1 MNNTP
6 QRLRASLLG
15 GALFLSGALIS
26 APTFAL
32 APQNEEPAS
41 NIAASANATDNDE
54 QSTKRFAQWDVLKPP
69 FPLNTVNIKSAEI
82 TWASL
87 DVTPDGQHIVFD
99 TLGDIFISAIDGGDA
114 RALTQD
120 FAWNIHPAV
129 SPDGTKIAFISDRDG
144 LSNVWIMNIDGT
156 ELRQV
161 TTEKNNIIHSPKW
174 SPDGQ
179 YIVVTKGI
187 MSSRSIP
194 AGEIWMYHH
203 TGGTGLAIKERVNG
217 LKDQKNIA
225 DPAFSHDGQYIYY
238 TQDVSSGF
246 RFSYN
251 RDPLTS
257 VFAITRFDRET
268 GEEERFISG
277 TGGAVVPTPSPD
289 GRHIAFIRRIQ
300 EKTALFI
307 KDLNTGTE
315 TAVFKDLERDMQE
328 GFGSEGYF
336 SYFDWTPDSQQLV
349 FWTAGKIHRLTLK
362 DQSLTTLDINIDSQL
377 QYADAV
383 RFDVDVAPD
392 NFAVKML
399 RWSQKSPDGKKA
411 LFQALGKLYIRDL
424 KSGKTKRLTKQN
436 DHDEYFPRYA
446 NDGKT
451 IVYTTW
457 HDQELGAVRI
467 VSAKG
472 GNVEV
477 ITQQPGHYVEPA
489 FSPDG
494 EKVTYRKFTGG
505 YLLDPTYS
513 VEPGIYVYDLDSEH
527 TTRVSK
533 QGMQPHFAGG
543 NERVYFTEYVS
554 GTPYS
559 ETQLSSVDLRGEDKR
574 THLYGADKV
583 SEYRLS
589 HDKQWVAFVY
599 QYNTYVVPFVE
610 NGKKITISPTMTSL
624 PVTQIS
630 ARAGEYLNWAPDN
643 QSLTWFHGPYLYEQ
657 SLANAFAFITET
669 TSDNTANKDEN
680 AAPITQGLKLSF
692 SQSSKK
698 ANGYTAIVG
707 GNVITM
713 RDADNKQEVIDN
725 GVVLINGNIIEA
737 VGPVD
742 GITIPED
749 ALIVNASG
757 KTVIP
762 GLIDTHAHGS
772 QGRNEIIPQQN
783 WSQFS
788 NLAFGVTTIH
798 DPSNDTTEIFAAAEL
813 QRAGLRVG
821 PRVYST
827 GTILYG
833 AEGLGYKAIINDF
846 EDAFFHV
853 QRLKDV
859 GAISVKS
866 YNQPRRDQ
874 RQWVLQAAREL
885 NMMVVPEGGGKLQ
898 QNLSMLV
905 DGHTGLEHSL
915 PIARGYNDLTKLWSA
930 TKFGYTPTFVVSYG
944 GLMGEEYWYDRTNVW
959 QNERL
964 LRYTPHTLLDR
975 RSIRRPTAPDEQY
988 NHIEVAKYAKTLRD
1002 NGVGVHI
1009 GAHGQREGLA
1019 AHWELWIM
1027 AQGGFTPWEA
1037 LRGGTIDGARHLGM
1051 DKQIGSIEVGK
1062 IADLAIIDGDVLA
1075 DIKRSEYVSHT
1086 VLNGR
1091 VFAAA
1096 NMQELGSDI
1105 TPKPFFFA
1113 DDNSQFMPQA
1123 TQLEVD
1129 AKAKN
1134 YHWVH

>member
-1 MNNTP
+1 MNNSP
-6 QRLRASLLG
+6 QRYRIN
-15 GALFLSGALIS
+15 FLSKVLILTSALLTHT
-26 APTFAL
+26 AFAL
-32 APQNEEPAS
+32 T
-41 NIAASANATDNDE
+41 TDNTDTPE
-54 QSTKRFAQWDVLKPP
+54 VEKITTEKRFADWDVLNPA
-69 FPLNTVNIKSAEI
+69 FPLNEINIKSNEL

-87 DVTPDGQHIVFD
+87 DVTPNGKQIVFD
-99 TLGDIFISAIDGGDA
+99 TLGDIFITSIDGGDA
-114 RALTQD
+114 VPLTQD
-120 FAWNIHPAV
+120 FAWNIHPNV
-129 SPDGTKIAFISDRDG
+129 SPDGKQIAFISDRDG
-144 LSNVWIMNIDGT
+144 LSNVWVMNIDGT
-156 ELRQV
+156 ELRQI
-161 TTEKNNIIHSPKW
+161 TKEKNNIIHSPKW

-179 YIVVTKGI
+179 YILVTKGI

-203 TGGTGLAIKERVNG
+203 TGGTGLAIKKRVNG

-225 DPAFSHDGQYIYY
+225 DPAFSHDGRYIYF
-238 TQDVSSGF
+238 TQDITGGF

-251 RDPLTS
+251 RDPLNS
-257 VFAITRFDRET
+257 IFAITRIDRET

-289 GRHIAFIRRIQ
+289 GRYVAFIRRIQ
-300 EKTALFI
+300 DKTALFL
-307 KDLNTGTE
+307 KDIQTGAE
-315 TAVFKDLERDMQE
+315 RAIFNNLERDMQE

-336 SYFDWTPDSQQLV
+336 SYFDWTPDSNELV
-349 FWTAGKIHRLTLK
+349 FWTAGKIHRLTIS
-362 DQSLTTLDINIDSQL
+362 DQSLNSLDINLDSNL
-377 QYADAV
+377 KYADAV
-383 RFDVDVAPD
+383 RFEVDVAPD
-392 NFAVKML
+392 SFDTKML
-399 RWSQKSPDGKKA
+399 RWSQKSPDGQKA

-436 DHDEYFPRYA
+436 EHDEYYPRYS
-446 NDGKT
+446 NDGKS

-457 HDQELGAVRI
+457 HDQQLGAVRI
-467 VSAKG
+467 VPAKG
-472 GNVEV
+472 GKGKI
-477 ITQQPGHYVEPA
+477 ITSQPGHYVEPA
-489 FSPDG
+489 FSPNG
-494 EKVTYRKFTGG
+494 KKITYRKFTGG

-513 VEPGIYVYDLDSEH
+513 VEPGLYVLDLDTNTS
-527 TTRVSK
+527 TRISK
-533 QGMQPHFAGG
+533 QGMQPHFSGQ
-543 NERVYFTEYVS
+543 NDRVYFTEYVS

-559 ETQLSSVDLRGEDKR
+559 ETQLSSVNLTGEDKR

-589 HDKQWVAFVY
+589 HDNKWVAFVY

-610 NGKKITISPTMTSL
+610 NGQKITISPTMTSL

-643 QSLTWFHGPYLYEQ
+643 NSLTWFHGPYLFEQ
-657 SLANAFAFITET
+657 SLAEAFAFVEGG
-669 TSDNTANKDEN
+669 SEEN
-680 AAPITQGLKLSF
+680 AAPITEGLKLSF
-692 SQSSKK
+692 KQKSQK
-698 ANGYTAIVG
+698 AKGYTAIVG
-707 GNVITM
+707 GNVVTM
-713 RDADNKQEVIDN
+713 RDADEKQEVIEN
-725 GVVLINGNIIEA
+725 GIVLINGNVIEA
-737 VGPVD
+737 VGPMN
-742 GITIPED
+742 GITIPEGSLVID
-749 ALIVNASG
+749 AQG

-762 GLIDTHAHGS
+762 GLVDTHDHGS

-788 NLAFGVTTIH
+788 KLAFGVTTIH
-798 DPSNDTTEIFAAAEL
+798 DPSNDTTEMFAAAEL
-813 QRAGLRVG
+813 QRAGLRIG
-821 PRVYST
+821 PRLYST

-846 EDAFFHV
+846 EDAYFHV

-885 NMMVVPEGGGKLQ
+885 EMMVVPEGGGKLQ

-915 PIARGYNDLTKLWSA
+915 PIARGYADLTQLWGA

-959 QNERL
+959 ENERL
-964 LRYTPHTLLDR
+964 LRYTPHTILDR
-975 RSIRRPTAPDEQY
+975 RSIRRPTAPDNQY
-988 NHIEVAKYAKTLRD
+988 NHIEVATYAKTLRD

-1019 AHWELWIM
+1019 AHWELWM
-1027 AQGGFTPWEA
+1027 MEQGGFTPWEA

-1075 DIKRSEYVSHT
+1075 DLKRSEYVTHT
-1086 VLNGR
+1086 VINGR
-1091 VFAAA
+1091 VFEAAT
-1096 NMQELGSDI
+1096 MKELGTDNE
-1105 TPKPFFFA
+1105 PAPFFFA
-1113 DDNSQFMPQA
+1113 DQNNQFLPEA
-1123 TQLEVD
+1123 TKRQID
-1129 AKAKN
+1129 AKAEK

>member
-1 MNNTP
+1 MNNSP
-6 QRLRASLLG
+6 QRYRIN
-15 GALFLSGALIS
+15 FLSKVLILTSALLTHT
-26 APTFAL
+26 AFAL
-32 APQNEEPAS
+32 T
-41 NIAASANATDNDE
+41 TDNTDTPE
-54 QSTKRFAQWDVLKPP
+54 VEKITTEKRFADWDVLNPA
-69 FPLNTVNIKSAEI
+69 FPLNEINIKSNEL

-87 DVTPDGQHIVFD
+87 DVTPNGKQIVFD
-99 TLGDIFISAIDGGDA
+99 TLGDIFITSIDGGDA
-114 RALTQD
+114 VPLTQD
-120 FAWNIHPAV
+120 FAWNIHPNV
-129 SPDGTKIAFISDRDG
+129 SPDGKQIAFISDRDG
-144 LSNVWIMNIDGT
+144 LSNVWVMNIDGT
-156 ELRQV
+156 ELRQI
-161 TTEKNNIIHSPKW
+161 TKEKNNIIHSPKW

-179 YIVVTKGI
+179 YILVTKGI

-203 TGGTGLAIKERVNG
+203 TGGTGLAIKKRVNG

-225 DPAFSHDGQYIYY
+225 DPAFSHDGRYIYF
-238 TQDVSSGF
+238 TQDITGGF

-251 RDPLTS
+251 RDPLNS
-257 VFAITRFDRET
+257 IFAITRIDRET

-289 GRHIAFIRRIQ
+289 GRYVAFIRRIQ
-300 EKTALFI
+300 DKTALFL
-307 KDLNTGTE
+307 KDIQTGAE
-315 TAVFKDLERDMQE
+315 RAIFNNLERDMQE

-336 SYFDWTPDSQQLV
+336 SYFDWTPDSNELV
-349 FWTAGKIHRLTLK
+349 FWTAGKIHRLSIS
-362 DQSLTTLDINIDSQL
+362 DQSLNSLDINLDSNL
-377 QYADAV
+377 KYADAV
-383 RFDVDVAPD
+383 RFEVDVAPD
-392 NFAVKML
+392 SFDTKML
-399 RWSQKSPDGKKA
+399 RWSQKSPDGQKA

-436 DHDEYFPRYA
+436 EHDEYYPRYS
-446 NDGKT
+446 NDGKS

-457 HDQELGAVRI
+457 HDQQLGAVRI
-467 VSAKG
+467 VPAKG
-472 GNVEV
+472 GKGKI
-477 ITQQPGHYVEPA
+477 ITSQPGHYVEPA
-489 FSPDG
+489 FSPNG
-494 EKVTYRKFTGG
+494 KKITYRKFTGG
-505 YLLDPTYS
+505 YLIDSTYS
-513 VEPGIYVYDLDSEH
+513 VEPGLYVLDLDTNTS
-527 TTRVSK
+527 TRISK
-533 QGMQPHFAGG
+533 QGMQPHFSGQ
-543 NERVYFTEYVS
+543 NDRVYFTEYVS

-559 ETQLSSVDLRGEDKR
+559 ETQLSSVNLTGEDKR

-589 HDKQWVAFVY
+589 HDNKWVAFVY

-610 NGKKITISPTMTSL
+610 NGQKITISPTMTSL

-643 QSLTWFHGPYLYEQ
+643 NSLTWFHGPYLFEQ
-657 SLANAFAFITET
+657 SLAEAFAFVEGG
-669 TSDNTANKDEN
+669 SEEN
-680 AAPITQGLKLSF
+680 AAPITEGLKLSF
-692 SQSSKK
+692 KQKSQK
-698 ANGYTAIVG
+698 AKGYTAIVG
-707 GNVITM
+707 GNVVTM
-713 RDADNKQEVIDN
+713 RDADEKQEVIEN
-725 GVVLINGNIIEA
+725 GIVLINGNVIEA
-737 VGPVD
+737 VGPMN
-742 GITIPED
+742 GITIPEGSLVID
-749 ALIVNASG
+749 AQG

-762 GLIDTHAHGS
+762 GLVDTHDHGS

-788 NLAFGVTTIH
+788 KLAFGVTTIH
-798 DPSNDTTEIFAAAEL
+798 DPSNDTTEMFAAAEL
-813 QRAGLRVG
+813 QRAGLRIG
-821 PRVYST
+821 PRLYST

-846 EDAFFHV
+846 EDAYFHV

-885 NMMVVPEGGGKLQ
+885 EMMVVPEGGGKLQ

-915 PIARGYNDLTKLWSA
+915 PIARGYADLTQLWGA

-959 QNERL
+959 ENERL
-964 LRYTPHTLLDR
+964 LRYTPHTILDR
-975 RSIRRPTAPDEQY
+975 RSIRRPTAPDNQY
-988 NHIEVAKYAKTLRD
+988 NHIEVATYAKTLRD

-1019 AHWELWIM
+1019 AHWELWM
-1027 AQGGFTPWEA
+1027 MEQGGFTPWEA

-1075 DIKRSEYVSHT
+1075 DLKRSEYVTHT
-1086 VLNGR
+1086 VINGR
-1091 VFAAA
+1091 VFEAAT
-1096 NMQELGSDI
+1096 MKELGTDNE
-1105 TPKPFFFA
+1105 PAPFFFA
-1113 DDNSQFMPQA
+1113 DQNNQFLPEA
-1123 TQLEVD
+1123 TKRQID
-1129 AKAKN
+1129 AKAEK

>member
-1 MNNTP
+1 MNNSP
-6 QRLRASLLG
+6 QRYRIN
-15 GALFLSGALIS
+15 FLSKVLILTSALLTHT
-26 APTFAL
+26 AFAL
-32 APQNEEPAS
+32 T
-41 NIAASANATDNDE
+41 TDNTDTPE
-54 QSTKRFAQWDVLKPP
+54 VEKITTEKRFADWDVLNPA
-69 FPLNTVNIKSAEI
+69 FPLNEINIKSNEL

-87 DVTPDGQHIVFD
+87 DVTPNGKQIVFD
-99 TLGDIFISAIDGGDA
+99 TLGDIFITSIDGGDA
-114 RALTQD
+114 APLTQD
-120 FAWNIHPAV
+120 FAWNIHPNV
-129 SPDGTKIAFISDRDG
+129 SPDGKQIAFISDRDG
-144 LSNVWIMNIDGT
+144 LSNVWVMNIDGT
-156 ELRQV
+156 ELRQI
-161 TTEKNNIIHSPKW
+161 TKEKNNIIHSPKW

-179 YIVVTKGI
+179 YILVTKGI

-203 TGGTGLAIKERVNG
+203 TGGTGLAIKKRVNG

-225 DPAFSHDGQYIYY
+225 DPAFSHDGRYIYF
-238 TQDVSSGF
+238 TQDITGGF

-251 RDPLTS
+251 RDPLNS
-257 VFAITRFDRET
+257 IFAITRIDRET

-289 GRHIAFIRRIQ
+289 GRYVAFIRRIQ
-300 EKTALFI
+300 DKTALFL
-307 KDLNTGTE
+307 KDIQTGAE
-315 TAVFKDLERDMQE
+315 RAIFNNLERDMQE

-336 SYFDWTPDSQQLV
+336 SYFDWTPDSNELV
-349 FWTAGKIHRLTLK
+349 FWTAGKIHRLTIS
-362 DQSLTTLDINIDSQL
+362 DQSLNSLDINLDSNL
-377 QYADAV
+377 KYADAV
-383 RFDVDVAPD
+383 RFEVDVAPD
-392 NFAVKML
+392 SFDTKML
-399 RWSQKSPDGKKA
+399 RWSQKSPDGQKA

-436 DHDEYFPRYA
+436 EHDEYYPRYS
-446 NDGKT
+446 NDGKS

-457 HDQELGAVRI
+457 HDQQLGAVRI
-467 VSAKG
+467 VPAKG
-472 GNVEV
+472 GKGKI
-477 ITQQPGHYVEPA
+477 ITSQPGHYVEPA
-489 FSPDG
+489 FSPNG
-494 EKVTYRKFTGG
+494 KKITYRKFTGG

-513 VEPGIYVYDLDSEH
+513 VEPGLYVLDLDTNTS
-527 TTRVSK
+527 TRISK
-533 QGMQPHFAGG
+533 QGMQPHFSGQ
-543 NERVYFTEYVS
+543 NDRVYFTEYVS

-559 ETQLSSVDLRGEDKR
+559 ETQLSSVNLTGEDKR

-589 HDKQWVAFVY
+589 HDNKWVAFVY

-610 NGKKITISPTMTSL
+610 NGQKITISPTMTSL

-643 QSLTWFHGPYLYEQ
+643 NSLTWFHGPYLFEQ
-657 SLANAFAFITET
+657 SLAEAFAFVEGG
-669 TSDNTANKDEN
+669 SEEN
-680 AAPITQGLKLSF
+680 AAPITEGLKLSF
-692 SQSSKK
+692 KQKSQK
-698 ANGYTAIVG
+698 AKGYTAIVG
-707 GNVITM
+707 GNVVTM
-713 RDADNKQEVIDN
+713 RDADEKQEVIEN
-725 GVVLINGNIIEA
+725 GIVLINGNVIEA
-737 VGPVD
+737 VGPMN
-742 GITIPED
+742 GITIPEGSLVID
-749 ALIVNASG
+749 AQG

-762 GLIDTHAHGS
+762 GLVDTHDHGS

-788 NLAFGVTTIH
+788 KLAFGVTTIH
-798 DPSNDTTEIFAAAEL
+798 DPSNDTTEMFAAAEL
-813 QRAGLRVG
+813 QRAGLRIG
-821 PRVYST
+821 PRLYST

-846 EDAFFHV
+846 EDAYFHV

-885 NMMVVPEGGGKLQ
+885 EMMVVPEGGGKLQ

-915 PIARGYNDLTKLWSA
+915 PIARGYADLTQLWGA

-959 QNERL
+959 ENERL
-964 LRYTPHTLLDR
+964 LRYTPHTILDR
-975 RSIRRPTAPDEQY
+975 RSIRRPTAPDNQY
-988 NHIEVAKYAKTLRD
+988 NHIEVATYAKTLRD

-1019 AHWELWIM
+1019 AHWELWM
-1027 AQGGFTPWEA
+1027 MEQGGFTPWEA

-1075 DIKRSEYVSHT
+1075 DLKRSEYVTHT
-1086 VLNGR
+1086 VINGR
-1091 VFAAA
+1091 VFEAAT
-1096 NMQELGSDI
+1096 MKELGTDNE
-1105 TPKPFFFA
+1105 PAPFFFA
-1113 DDNSQFMPQA
+1113 DQNNQFLPEA
-1123 TQLEVD
+1123 TKRQID
-1129 AKAKN
+1129 AKAEK

>member
-1 MNNTP
+1 MNNSP
-6 QRLRASLLG
+6 QRYRIN
-15 GALFLSGALIS
+15 FLSKVLILTSALLTHT
-26 APTFAL
+26 AFAL
-32 APQNEEPAS
+32 T
-41 NIAASANATDNDE
+41 TDNTDTPE
-54 QSTKRFAQWDVLKPP
+54 VEKITTEKRFADWDVLNPA
-69 FPLNTVNIKSAEI
+69 FPLNEINIKSNEL

-87 DVTPDGQHIVFD
+87 DVTPNGKQIVFD
-99 TLGDIFISAIDGGDA
+99 TLGDIFITSIDGGDA
-114 RALTQD
+114 VPLTQD
-120 FAWNIHPAV
+120 FAWNIHPNV
-129 SPDGTKIAFISDRDG
+129 SPDGKQIAFISDRDG
-144 LSNVWIMNIDGT
+144 LSNVWVMNIDGT
-156 ELRQV
+156 ELRQI
-161 TTEKNNIIHSPKW
+161 TKEKNNIIHSPKW

-179 YIVVTKGI
+179 YILVTKGI

-203 TGGTGLAIKERVNG
+203 TGGTGLAIKKRVNG

-225 DPAFSHDGQYIYY
+225 DPAFSHDGRYIYF
-238 TQDVSSGF
+238 TQDITGGF

-251 RDPLTS
+251 RDPLNS
-257 VFAITRFDRET
+257 IFAITRIDRET

-289 GRHIAFIRRIQ
+289 GRYVAFIRRIQ
-300 EKTALFI
+300 DKTALFL
-307 KDLNTGTE
+307 KDIQTGAE
-315 TAVFKDLERDMQE
+315 RAIFNNLERDMQE

-336 SYFDWTPDSQQLV
+336 SYFDWTPDSNELV
-349 FWTAGKIHRLTLK
+349 FWTAGKIHRLSIS
-362 DQSLTTLDINIDSQL
+362 DQSLNSLDINLDSNL
-377 QYADAV
+377 KYADAV
-383 RFDVDVAPD
+383 RFEVDVAPD
-392 NFAVKML
+392 SFDTKML
-399 RWSQKSPDGKKA
+399 RWSQKSPDGQKA

-436 DHDEYFPRYA
+436 EHDEYYPRYS
-446 NDGKT
+446 NDGKS

-457 HDQELGAVRI
+457 HDQQLGAVRI
-467 VSAKG
+467 VPAKG
-472 GNVEV
+472 GKGKI
-477 ITQQPGHYVEPA
+477 ITSQPGHYVEPA
-489 FSPDG
+489 FSPNG
-494 EKVTYRKFTGG
+494 KKITYRKFTGG

-513 VEPGIYVYDLDSEH
+513 VEPGLYVLDLDTNTS
-527 TTRVSK
+527 TRISK
-533 QGMQPHFAGG
+533 QGMQPHFSGQ
-543 NERVYFTEYVS
+543 NDRVYFTEYVS

-559 ETQLSSVDLRGEDKR
+559 ETQLSSVNLTGEDKR

-589 HDKQWVAFVY
+589 HDNKWVAFVY

-610 NGKKITISPTMTSL
+610 NGQKITISPTMTSL

-643 QSLTWFHGPYLYEQ
+643 NSLTWFHGPYLFEQ
-657 SLANAFAFITET
+657 SLAEAFAFVEGG
-669 TSDNTANKDEN
+669 SEEN
-680 AAPITQGLKLSF
+680 AAPITEGLKLSF
-692 SQSSKK
+692 KQKSQK
-698 ANGYTAIVG
+698 AKGYTAIVG
-707 GNVITM
+707 GNVVTM
-713 RDADNKQEVIDN
+713 RDADEKQEVIEN
-725 GVVLINGNIIEA
+725 GIVLINGNVIEA
-737 VGPVD
+737 VGPMN
-742 GITIPED
+742 GITIPEGSLVID
-749 ALIVNASG
+749 AQG

-762 GLIDTHAHGS
+762 GLVDTHDHGS

-788 NLAFGVTTIH
+788 KLAFGVTTIH
-798 DPSNDTTEIFAAAEL
+798 DPSNDTTEMFAAAEL
-813 QRAGLRVG
+813 QRAGLRIG
-821 PRVYST
+821 PRLYST

-846 EDAFFHV
+846 EDAYFHV

-885 NMMVVPEGGGKLQ
+885 EMMVVPEGGGKLQ

-915 PIARGYNDLTKLWSA
+915 PIARGYADLTQLWGA

-959 QNERL
+959 ENERL
-964 LRYTPHTLLDR
+964 LRYTPHTILDR
-975 RSIRRPTAPDEQY
+975 RSIRRPTAPDNQY
-988 NHIEVAKYAKTLRD
+988 NHIEVATYAKTLRD

-1019 AHWELWIM
+1019 AHWELWM
-1027 AQGGFTPWEA
+1027 MEQGGFTPWEA

-1075 DIKRSEYVSHT
+1075 DLKRSEYVTHT
-1086 VLNGR
+1086 VINGR
-1091 VFAAA
+1091 VFEAAT
-1096 NMQELGSDI
+1096 MKELGTDNE
-1105 TPKPFFFA
+1105 PAPFFFA
-1113 DDNSQFMPQA
+1113 DQNNQFLPEA
-1123 TQLEVD
+1123 TKRQID
-1129 AKAKN
+1129 AKAEK